1 MNTAKE
7 GTINVPTPAPAALPL
22 AHESTVQDAADLYR
36 CKGTYMDPSPIG
48 HVCAPADRF
57 GGLLKLWY
65 AVAVGEKQ
73 REVLTLERSTDMAQ
87 VNPDP
92 HAHGYV
98 FIPTNRVT
106 GIFASYD
113 DLQGALRALE
123 PLGFDPQHIDV
134 FAGPEGAELLDL
146 CGQRHGVGTRIL
158 RNLAALVSDDTEL
171 HQQADATLR
180 AGGGV
185 IGILMDGK
193 EPMKEQVAAVLKA
206 NNGRLIH
213 YWGRLITQRLG

>member
-1 MNTAKE
+1 M
-7 GTINVPTPAPAALPL
+7 
-22 AHESTVQDAADLYR
+22 AH
-36 CKGTYMDPSPIG
+36 
-48 HVCAPADRF
+48 
-57 GGLLKLWY
+57 
-65 AVAVGEKQ
+65 
-73 REVLTLERSTDMAQ
+73 

-146 CGQRHGVGTRIL
+146 CGQRHGVGTQIL

>member
-1 MNTAKE
+1 
-7 GTINVPTPAPAALPL
+7 
-22 AHESTVQDAADLYR
+22 
-36 CKGTYMDPSPIG
+36 
-48 HVCAPADRF
+48 
-57 GGLLKLWY
+57 
-65 AVAVGEKQ
+65 
-73 REVLTLERSTDMAQ
+73 MAQ
-87 VNPDP
+87 ANPDP
-92 HAHGYV
+92 HAQGYV

-106 GIFASYD
+106 GVFSSYD

-146 CGQRHGVGTRIL
+146 CGQRHGIGTQIL
-158 RNLAALVSDDTEL
+158 RNIEALVSDDTEL

-206 NNGRLIH
+206 NHGQLIH
-213 YWGRLITQRLG
+213 YWGRLSTQRLG

>member
-1 MNTAKE
+1 
-7 GTINVPTPAPAALPL
+7 
-22 AHESTVQDAADLYR
+22 
-36 CKGTYMDPSPIG
+36 
-48 HVCAPADRF
+48 
-57 GGLLKLWY
+57 
-65 AVAVGEKQ
+65 
-73 REVLTLERSTDMAQ
+73 MAQ

-106 GIFASYD
+106 GVFASYG

-123 PLGFDPQHIDV
+123 PLGFDPQQIDV
-134 FAGPEGAELLDL
+134 FAGEEGAELLDL
-146 CGQRHGVGTRIL
+146 CGQRHGIGTRII
-158 RNLAALVSDDTEL
+158 RNIEALVSDDTAL

-193 EPMKEQVAAVLKA
+193 ESMKDSVVAALKA
-206 NNGRLIH
+206 NNGQLIH
-213 YWGRLITQRLG
+213 YWGRLTTERLG